1 MEHKADCR
9 NELYSWFNIQFS
21 FYYIFY
27 HLSVKRVQFPRKSKD
42 TVQDPQAPRSLVE
55 NPSLKDKDRPA
66 LSLSNT
72 NTKIKKLKNEVK
84 QMGSPSRFCSACS
97 AEQIEE

>member
-27 HLSVKRVQFPRKSKD
+27 HLIVKHVQFPRKSKD
-42 TVQDPQAPRSLVE
+42 TVQDPQAPRSLVQDL
-55 NPSLKDKDRPA
+55 SLKDKDRPQGQEGIVFFF
-66 LSLSNT
+66 LSTWNDKLSGHSKT
-72 NTKIKKLKNEVK
+72 L
-84 QMGSPSRFCSACS
+84 CLSA
-97 AEQIEE
+97 AFGMTQTQ

>member
-27 HLSVKRVQFPRKSKD
+27 HLSVKHVQFPRKSKD

-55 NPSLKDKDRPA
+55 DPSP
-66 LSLSNT
+66 LSNT